1 MPRWVGVA
9 VPPVALEPP
18 AARSGRREATVNVP
32 EASAVTSPVV
42 PKPPPP
48 GGPPDGLPEGAPD
61 GIPDGAPDGI
71 PPPPPGKPPPPPGT
85 PPPSPPA
92 AVSQPPVVD
101 RIVTVEAANV
111 LVPAFAAVGPVE
123 GVEPVAAVLT
133 LTQSPTAR
141 ADEVVAT
148 RAVTVVFVV

>member
-1 MPRWVGVA
+1 M
-9 VPPVALEPP
+9 
-18 AARSGRREATVNVP
+18 NVP
-32 EASAVTSPVV
+32 EASAVTSPVA

-71 PPPPPGKPPPPPGT
+71 PPPPPERPPPPGKPT
-85 PPPSPPA
+85 PSPPA
-92 AVSQPPVVD
+92 TVSQPPVVD
-101 RIVTVEAANV
+101 RIVTVEAASV
-111 LVPAFAAVGPVE
+111 PAPAFAAVGPVE
-123 GVEPVAAVLT
+123 GVELVAAVRT

-148 RAVTVVFVV
+148 RAVMVVLLV